1 MTEDLHALLRQRRIA
16 ALERRLHGRGEAVR
30 ARLQARLQGLRA
42 DAGDPPWDA
51 PPPVPASPA
60 PAPPRPLARLLAEWP
75 RMGTALLPTAPAAAE
90 EAPVTEAPLL
100 REARRTW
107 RTLRVRS
114 QLRQSLAQ
122 PQEHAGPLNSGRLVL
137 RLLDAL
143 QAASPA
149 YLECLLAHIDVL
161 VALQPVLAA
170 PEPPPPA
177 EPRRRTR
184 KRQ

>member
-1 MTEDLHALLRQRRIA
+1 MTEDLHALLRRRRIA

-30 ARLQARLQGLRA
+30 TRLQGRLESLRA
-42 DAGDPPWDA
+42 DDAAATHRDA
-51 PPPVPASPA
+51 PAHGPAASPG
-60 PAPPRPLARLLAEWP
+60 PLAQLLAEWP
-75 RMGTALLPTAPAAAE
+75 RAGAARLPTAPAATAAAE
-90 EAPVTEAPLL
+90 EAPVEEAPLL

-161 VALQPVLAA
+161 VALQPVLTA
-170 PEPPPPA
+170 PEPPPA
-177 EPRRRTR
+177 AGTRRRAR
-184 KRQ
+184 KRP

>member
-30 ARLQARLQGLRA
+30 ARLQARLQALRA
-42 DAGDPPWDA
+42 GAGDPPRDA
-51 PPPVPASPA
+51 PPPVPASPG
-60 PAPPRPLARLLAEWP
+60 PLARLLAEWP
-75 RMGTALLPTAPAAAE
+75 RTGAALLPTAPAVTAAAE

-170 PEPPPPA
+170 PEPPPAA
-177 EPRRRTR
+177 EPRHRTR